1 MAWQGKF
8 DLCIVGIEAE
18 HQASMPTMHR
28 PIFKVHEGGEPSCHS
43 GEQAS
48 GWSLKGP
55 DPLFSAG

>member
-28 PIFKVHEGGEPSCHS
+28 PIFKVYAGRVTACHS
-43 GEQAS
+43 KE
-48 GWSLKGP
+48 
-55 DPLFSAG
+55 